1 VKILLHLGEP
11 FWRAAGKREVEIILK
26 DGGTI
31 SDALASLAKTYPA
44 LAKDLDGEEAKPML
58 FVGDEEA
65 LPEKVLS
72 DGTKIHVVWP
82 VSGG

>member
-1 VKILLHLGEP
+1 MKILLHLGEP
-11 FWRAAGKREVEIILK
+11 FWRAAGKREVEIALN

-31 SDALASLAKTYPA
+31 SDALASLANTYPT

-58 FVGDEEA
+58 FMNDEEA
-65 LPEKVLS
+65 SPEKILS
-72 DGTKIHVVWP
+72 DGAKIHVVWP